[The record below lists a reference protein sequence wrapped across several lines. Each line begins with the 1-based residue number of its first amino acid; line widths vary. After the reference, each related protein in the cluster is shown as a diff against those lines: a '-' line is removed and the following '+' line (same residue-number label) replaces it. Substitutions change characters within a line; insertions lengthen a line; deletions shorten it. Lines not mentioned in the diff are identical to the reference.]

1 MAQRK
6 SVVRDSRELGHAA
19 HARHKKPGCAQVEI
33 ARFGK
38 CGIRFVSDLERVKGG
53 IDQIVRII
61 HITNDIGLDLAALEK
76 MEMASGER
84 KRHPFCSTGTTC
96 GKAQHKHGRISGNE
110 RRKSEGGEHGRY
122 RRELGA
128 ARGRA

>member
-1 MAQRK
+1 M
-6 SVVRDSRELGHAA
+6 RDSRELGHAA
-19 HARHKKPGCAQVEI
+19 HARRKKPGYAQAEI
-33 ARFGK
+33 ARFGQY
-38 CGIRFVSDLERVKGG
+38 GIRFASELKRSKEG

-61 HITNDIGLDLAALEK
+61 RIMNGIGLDLAALEK

-84 KRHPFCSTGTTC
+84 KRHPFCPTGTTC
-96 GKAQHKHGRISGNE
+96 GKTQHKHDRMSGNE
-110 RRKSEGGEHGRY
+110 RRNSEGGEHGRY